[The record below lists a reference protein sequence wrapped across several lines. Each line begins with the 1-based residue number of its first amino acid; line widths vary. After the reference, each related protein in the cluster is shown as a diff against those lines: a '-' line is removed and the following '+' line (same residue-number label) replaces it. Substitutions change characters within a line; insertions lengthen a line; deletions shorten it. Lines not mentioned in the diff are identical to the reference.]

1 MGLTVREI
9 LKANTFSD
17 YKLIAGQEGLDN
29 QIQGVA
35 ILDAPDGTNWTRG
48 KEFVIT
54 SGYLFKEDKNLIYRY
69 LESENFRKI
78 ACMGIKTRYI
88 EEFTPEIID
97 GFNKFKVPLMIIP
110 ERFSWMDV
118 INNLNVLVMN
128 KNIKQFNI
136 GSINPRNISN
146 LSYQGRKI
154 HKILSKMEIELK
166 FPAMLY
172 DLENDRAY
180 YSSNSFIKLAEHTK
194 EEEFWNPTFDHTKE
208 ILCNNLNMVRYR
220 FTDEKR
226 FERPFSWITI
236 PIKVGNAVK
245 AYFILVEQTELIDY
259 FDQFSI
265 RIGFLLLQSL
275 YEQMMAVREIEDK
288 GFDKFILDII
298 SGYLTKD
305 EDIAKRA
312 GELDMNESNQYFML
326 LIKQQ
331 NENISMFEERGE
343 IRKAMSRFFE
353 IEGFRVAM
361 IERDALLVLIPVNT
375 QRQEQLILSTIDKEM
390 IKLKDR
396 LELKIPGSSYIFGM
410 SDIPENIFK
419 VQRNYSR
426 CEQAIRMGKILYPNE
441 PKIKYS
447 QLGPFA
453 WMNIEEEE
461 LEYFR
466 GKLNLLINK
475 DATEELIQTLKIYLQ
490 YNMNYSQTAKSM
502 FLHINTVRKRIDQIV
517 NIMAIDLNNPI
528 ERLNLEILLELL

>member
-447 QLGPFA
+447 QLGPFG

-466 GKLNLLINK
+466 SKLNLLINK